1 MKNKIKVSSLL
12 RKLRLLHPADILR
25 FKLERAK
32 NKQTNK
38 EFLKSHPDVK
48 LPPDYLIYESHNMSY
63 SSYFYNGKKDAA
75 YFKSIFEKYVP
86 LKDAAILDWGCGPGR
101 IIRHLPDVIGNGC
114 SYYGT
119 DYNEKSIDWCT
130 ENLPEIHFNKNE
142 LTASLPYEDNF
153 FEALYGVSIFTH
165 LSEAMHH
172 AWFDELYRVLK
183 PGGVMLLTTQGDVYK
198 AKLNKTERQQYETG
212 NLVVRGDVV
221 EGHRV
226 YSAFQPKPFMQKLF
240 KNVEILEHI
249 EMPIEKD
256 WYPQDQWVVR
266 K

>member
-38 EFLKSHPDVK
+38 EFLKPHPDVK

-101 IIRHLPDVIGNGC
+101 IIRHLPDVIGNC
-114 SYYGT
+114 LLYTSPSPR
-119 DYNEKSIDWCT
+119 DR
-130 ENLPEIHFNKNE
+130 
-142 LTASLPYEDNF
+142 SLPRMP
-153 FEALYGVSIFTH
+153 S
-165 LSEAMHH
+165 
-172 AWFDELYRVLK
+172 
-183 PGGVMLLTTQGDVYK
+183 
-198 AKLNKTERQQYETG
+198 
-212 NLVVRGDVV
+212 
-221 EGHRV
+221 
-226 YSAFQPKPFMQKLF
+226 SA
-240 KNVEILEHI
+240 
-249 EMPIEKD
+249 
-256 WYPQDQWVVR
+256 
-266 K
+266 